1 MQLSDYYHTY
11 GASGLNIF
19 TPLGATT
26 TAIQTLNWNWDP
38 TRLSL
43 QPLFVGPEGL
53 TIAQLTFLVTGFAGY
68 VSGGLARLGIYDTAP
83 VEDHD
88 VYPRTLVK
96 DFGVT
101 SVPTGTGF
109 VSTTDGG
116 PSAVLTN
123 GLYWLASVRSI
134 VTAGTYSVMSRG
146 TVQNGMG
153 PNPLGGIDFNLTFAS
168 DKLAFGLADMVSSYN
183 VADPLPAYIGLNQ
196 VTKKP
201 DVSGFY
207 FPCLGFT

>member
-1 MQLSDYYHTY
+1 VQLSDYYHTY

-53 TIAQLTFLVTGFAGY
+53 TVSQLTFLVTGFAGY
-68 VSGGLARLGIYDTAP
+68 VSGGVARLGIYDTAP

-88 VYPRTLVK
+88 VYPRGLVK

-101 SVPTGTGF
+101 AVPTGTGF

-134 VTAGTYSVMSRG
+134 VAAGTYSVMSRG